1 MFVHNTFVL
10 IHITWNLYK
19 HTLKYSVW
27 FLKHYISAQQN
38 SKQCILDCLYW

>member
-10 IHITWNLYK
+10 IYITWNLYK

-27 FLKHYISAQQN
+27 FLKHISAQQN